1 MRKSIAA
8 TFQILFLWLANTNP
22 FKAYWLI
29 AVLFL
34 AGCIATENRWE
45 ASQMRAQ
52 VMRYYNDE
60 IMENL
65 IRANEHLPFVHVDIT
80 GLTNIDTSQIA
91 GTFGGG
97 ETRVSTKTSPSMV
110 GVVGTLS
117 RAVTW
122 PFSYSVTPNRGNSLQ
137 ISAAPVLAPLP
148 ADPVTKKVQT
158 IYDLYDKFLKQRCPN
173 APLVGPKDLVPRPS
187 ESDYVEGTLKLWH
200 GRYYYVDKACQVAY
214 EDFCRKLFTKGQ
226 TSSLAKELQSTQ
238 TAIEGVRGLQALPPP
253 PSP

>member
-1 MRKSIAA
+1 MKISIAA
-8 TFQILFLWLANTNP
+8 TFHVASLWLADTNSNAYCLFAILFLG
-22 FKAYWLI
+22 
-29 AVLFL
+29 
-34 AGCIATENRWE
+34 GCIATDNRWE

-117 RAVTW
+117 RAVTR